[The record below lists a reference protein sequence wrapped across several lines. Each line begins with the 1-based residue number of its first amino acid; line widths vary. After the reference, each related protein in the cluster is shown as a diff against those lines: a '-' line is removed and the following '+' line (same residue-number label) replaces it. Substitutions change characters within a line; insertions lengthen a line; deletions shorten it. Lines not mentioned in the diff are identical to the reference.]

1 VEGYPQPYYV
11 VDIPTGAN
19 VAQLKEIIKQRIKRF
34 RDADSD
40 AENLKLFKVI
50 SSIPRASESVLALP
64 PSHTRDLSEKKKA
77 SVDRID
83 KIV

>member
-1 VEGYPQPYYV
+1 VEGYPQSYYV
-11 VDIPTGAN
+11 VDIPTGAD

-50 SSIPRASESVLALP
+50 SLIPRASE
-64 PSHTRDLSEKKKA
+64 PSDFLF
-77 SVDRID
+77 
-83 KIV
+83 